1 MTNAQ
6 HIALRRERLLRRNK
20 LVRAKRLRDYF
31 ATGGVAAEL
40 AAWEAEQ
47 RQQTRKH

>member
-1 MTNAQ
+1 MTTNAQ
-6 HIALRRERLLRRNK
+6 HIARRRERLLRRNK

-40 AAWEAEQ
+40 AAWEAE
-47 RQQTRKH
+47 RQQTRKR